1 MITYSYLRVSTID
14 QDTEKNKADI
24 LKFANY
30 QELGTVRFIE
40 EKISGTKN
48 WRERE
53 IGRLIETLVNGD
65 VLITPELSRLGRD
78 MLQILEIVKTLTEKG
93 VIFYSLK
100 ENFTN
105 QKDDVSSIA
114 LIGIFST
121 LAQVERKLIS
131 QRTKEALQARKAAG
145 IKLGRPVGSYG
156 SKLDTHKDELHRM
169 LTLGVKQK
177 RLAEK
182 YKVTPQLLSAWIKRN
197 PPIPQ

>member
-1 MITYSYLRVSTID
+1 MTTYAYLRVSTID

-30 QELGTVRFIE
+30 QEFGNVKFIE

-48 WRERE
+48 WKERE
-53 IGRLIETLVNGD
+53 IGRLVETLIKD
-65 VLITPELSRLGRD
+65 DILITPELSRLGRD
-78 MLQILEIVKTLTEKG
+78 MLQILEIVKALTEKC
-93 VIFYSLK
+93 VKFYSLK

-145 IKLGRPVGSYG
+145 VKLGRPVGSYK
-156 SKLDTHKDELHRM
+156 SKLDSYKDEIHGLIH
-169 LTLGVKQK
+169 LGVKQK
-177 RLAEK
+177 RIAEK
-182 YKVTPQLLSAWIKRN
+182 YNVTPQLLSSWIKKY
-197 PPIPQ
+197 PLK